1 MDANIEFKTKLNK
14 EEGKE
19 KRLKIRDTGDNIHMI
34 GLAVRFGSFLSDFR
48 LSKGLC
54 RSAFLPSKIPPSP
67 LFSLLSD
74 VGLRQ
79 HQGLDGGDL

>member
-1 MDANIEFKTKLNK
+1 VDANIEFKTKLNK

-19 KRLKIRDTGDNIHMI
+19 KRLKIRDTGENIHMI
-34 GLAVRFGSFLSDFR
+34 GLAVRFWSFLMNFR
-48 LSKGLC
+48 LSKG
-54 RSAFLPSKIPPSP
+54 SAFLPPKIPPSP